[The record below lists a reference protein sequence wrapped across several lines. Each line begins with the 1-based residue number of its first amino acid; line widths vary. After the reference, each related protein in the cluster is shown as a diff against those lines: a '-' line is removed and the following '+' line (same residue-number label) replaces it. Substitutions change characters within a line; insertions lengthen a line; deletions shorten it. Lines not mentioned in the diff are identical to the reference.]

1 MCWSPE
7 QAVPF
12 DPAEQER
19 HKAKLLVYVC
29 LMQSWQFTY
38 VWTSTHWGGQLTRC
52 ASQISLGL
60 SVSKCSDT
68 HWEDSLP
75 GLSLW
80 HTGSVRHS
88 HKKQVL
94 LRESA
99 TDRGRYVADL
109 WNAGHLRSAVGS
121 SKSTVVSTGGPRD
134 TEREGDHVVK
144 PCTQHVTC
152 RSHVDHTS
160 ILGKLKS

>member
-19 HKAKLLVYVC
+19 HKAKLFVYVC

-38 VWTSTHWGGQLTRC
+38 CMFGTHWGGQLTRC
-52 ASQISLGL
+52 ASQISLGP
-60 SVSKCSDT
+60 SVQTCTEKT
-68 HWEDSLP
+68 HNRVVVVAAHWQRSQPL
-75 GLSLW
+75 LKILA
-80 HTGSVRHS
+80 TAIHS
-88 HKKQVL
+88 PKQVL

-99 TDRGRYVADL
+99 ADRGRYVADL

-121 SKSTVVSTGGPRD
+121 SKSSGRLVG
-134 TEREGDHVVK
+134 REIQREKGSARQALH
-144 PCTQHVTC
+144 PTC
-152 RSHVDHTS
+152 HMS
-160 ILGKLKS
+160 ITLQFLES